1 MKSTN
6 DRCEVG
12 KPLVLMKKRTNGRKF
27 NLVLF
32 RRMPVAEARVQ
43 PREIASASKFLQQ
56 SQMQTTTAQ
65 SPQPPATST
74 QPWTPSAPRATSKSQ
89 SFLDWLKPHRS
100 VAIARLKNNG
110 LAMIVLLLIT
120 QLSPIT
126 PSPLKCLWLILTGG
140 RGMSG

>member
-1 MKSTN
+1 M
-6 DRCEVG
+6 
-12 KPLVLMKKRTNGRKF
+12 KRTNGRKLILAF
-27 NLVLF
+27 S

-43 PREIASASKFLQQ
+43 TCSCANASKFLQQ

-65 SPQPPATST
+65 SPQLPATST

-110 LAMIVLLLIT
+110 LAMTVLLLIT

-126 PSPLKCLWLILTGG
+126 PPPLKCLWLMLTGG
-140 RGMSG
+140 RGMSGWAFWSCCGGTQCI